1 MRLIAEPCNKV
12 SGEVLCPGDKSISQR
27 IVMLGSLLDHDLK
40 VENFLSAADP
50 ISTMSALERVGFK
63 YQYLHDLDTVNI
75 LNSKKR
81 VNDPDSTLNLG
92 NSGTGL
98 RLMLG
103 FLGGLNIKADY
114 IGDNSLSA
122 RPMARILDPL
132 SQMGIKY
139 NSNAGKLPI
148 NYINSTPIKR
158 FSYKLP
164 VASAQVKS
172 SILLAGLC
180 SGAEID
186 IIEPTATRDHTEKML
201 EFLGARIE
209 LDNSSE
215 GRRIRLSGQ
224 LKSEVTNYDVP
235 GDFSSAAFLI
245 ISALIAKD
253 SDLLI
258 KNVGINKSDVII
270 KQVKIFFIFFLN
282 TILK

>member
-63 YQYLHDLDTVNI
+63 YQHLHDLDTVNI

-81 VNDPDSTLNLG
+81 VTDPDSTLNLG

-122 RPMARILDPL
+122 RPMARVLDPL

-148 NYINSTPIKR
+148 NFINSTSKKS

-180 SGAEID
+180 SGAEIE
-186 IIEPTATRDHTEKML
+186 IIEPTATRDHTERML
-201 EFLGARIE
+201 EFLGAKLKLMIVVKV
-209 LDNSSE
+209 
-215 GRRIRLSGQ
+215 GR
-224 LKSEVTNYDVP
+224 
-235 GDFSSAAFLI
+235 
-245 ISALIAKD
+245 
-253 SDLLI
+253 
-258 KNVGINKSDVII
+258 
-270 KQVKIFFIFFLN
+270 
-282 TILK
+282 

>member
-81 VNDPDSTLNLG
+81 MTDPDSTLNLG

-103 FLGGLNIKADY
+103 FLGGLNIKANY

-122 RPMARILDPL
+122 RPW
-132 SQMGIKY
+132 
-139 NSNAGKLPI
+139 
-148 NYINSTPIKR
+148 
-158 FSYKLP
+158 
-164 VASAQVKS
+164 
-172 SILLAGLC
+172 
-180 SGAEID
+180 
-186 IIEPTATRDHTEKML
+186 
-201 EFLGARIE
+201 
-209 LDNSSE
+209 
-215 GRRIRLSGQ
+215 
-224 LKSEVTNYDVP
+224 P
-235 GDFSSAAFLI
+235 GS
-245 ISALIAKD
+245 
-253 SDLLI
+253 
-258 KNVGINKSDVII
+258 
-270 KQVKIFFIFFLN
+270 
-282 TILK
+282 